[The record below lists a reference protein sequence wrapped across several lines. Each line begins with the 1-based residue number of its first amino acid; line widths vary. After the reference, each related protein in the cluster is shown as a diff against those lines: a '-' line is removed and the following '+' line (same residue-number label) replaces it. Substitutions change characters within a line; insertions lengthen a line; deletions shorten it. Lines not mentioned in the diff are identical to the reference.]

1 MTTSPPLAALGY
13 NATAMAKFT
22 RSPAKRRS
30 KGRNPGE
37 YFLAALGLALLALV
51 VAMIA
56 HAGSCKVGF
65 SPPGGGPALRV
76 TPTPADLEP

>member
-1 MTTSPPLAALGY
+1 MTKKTHTPS
-13 NATAMAKFT
+13 
-22 RSPAKRRS
+22 KRRS

-37 YFLAALGLALLALV
+37 YFLAALGVALLGLV

-56 HAGSCKVGF
+56 HAGSCKVGL
-65 SPPGGGPALRV
+65 SPEVGGPPPRV

>member
-1 MTTSPPLAALGY
+1 
-13 NATAMAKFT
+13 MAKLKRT
-22 RSPAKRRS
+22 AAKRRS
-30 KGRNPGE
+30 RGRSPAE

-51 VAMIA
+51 VAMLA

-65 SPPGGGPALRV
+65 FPPAGGPAPRV